1 VKARQLIGNASYGPD
16 VLKVLYQAFDEAWAR
31 LAPSCGSDPQAI
43 EAARTQL
50 ADVILALAKDRAKPD
65 VDELVESALV
75 VLGQTGR
82 D

>member
-31 LAPSCGSDPQAI
+31 MAPSCGDDPQAI
-43 EAARTQL
+43 VAARTQL

-65 VDELVESALV
+65 ADELVESALV
-75 VLGQTGR
+75 IFGQAR
-82 D
+82 RC